1 MKTNTVIAG
10 SNGERIV
17 TSTTETLRIPASEI
31 RPGDW
36 LLKHHRRGL
45 AKDRL
50 VEQVSVG
57 DVSRDDGSFNVTIFF
72 ALGGWMT
79 RNDSYLVDVE
89 RTT

>member
-1 MKTNTVIAG
+1 MKTHQVIAG

-45 AKDRL
+45 AKDKL
-50 VEQVSVG
+50 VVAV
-57 DVSRDDGSFNVTIFF
+57 DNNF
-72 ALGGWMT
+72 GGLLVLFGLAAAPKPFRKDQM
-79 RNDSYLVDVE
+79 VDVE

>member
-1 MKTNTVIAG
+1 MKTHTVIAG

-36 LLKHHRRGL
+36 LLKPHRRGL
-45 AKDRL
+45 AKDKL
-50 VEQVSVG
+50 VTYTK
-57 DVSRDDGSFNVTIFF
+57 DT
-72 ALGGWMT
+72 GGQYVVIGRQLFSSETMLKD
-79 RNDSYLVDVE
+79 RMVDVE

>member
-17 TSTTETLRIPASEI
+17 TSTTEQLRIPASEI

-36 LLKHHRRGL
+36 LLKPHRRGY
-45 AKDRL
+45 AKDKL
-50 VEQVSVG
+50 VKSVS
-57 DVSRDDGSFNVTIFF
+57 SI
-72 ALGGWMT
+72 GGFVVDLLFELNGPKQMYS
-79 RNDSYLVDVE
+79 DQMVDVE